1 MCIYMRV
8 YIHTKA
14 IIRMA
19 LQAIIICFQYTQHIS
34 TILYMIIVITNE
46 LKVTVNVI
54 IDLVCVPYNIL
65 VLI

>member
-1 MCIYMRV
+1 
-8 YIHTKA
+8 
-14 IIRMA
+14 MA

-34 TILYMIIVITNE
+34 TILHMIIVITNE

-54 IDLVCVPYNIL
+54 IALVCILIPYNIL